1 MTDTQWTQNSD
12 NVQNRQ
18 SMLSDTFTA
27 YEPKRF
33 PGPLEPT
40 TLSRCLYNQ
49 GIKMRIRK
57 EYRRQA
63 YVIECC
69 MLLAFNTGILI
80 QSAFFSCWTIIVW
93 MQKRQLQGNA
103 VFKSLTANNSVM
115 HHQQRQL
122 AASQTCCINDPNMNG
137 LFFQHMLRMMHTLA
151 NGKQLCLRSS
161 RSSSMPQ
168 ASHHLPHPLPVQLL
182 LHLTSV
188 LRAITMQPLRFFTP
202 PVVGEVNYRHWKQSW
217 MTVSTCWFMI
227 GLYHLH
233 LIPFARQRSLSS
245 HPLL

>member
-63 YVIECC
+63 YVIECSLLLSLNTTEVLIPNAFCC
-69 MLLAFNTGILI
+69 M
-80 QSAFFSCWTIIVW
+80 IVR

-103 VFKSLTANNSVM
+103 VFKSLTANNRAM
-115 HHQQRQL
+115 HHQRRL
-122 AASQTCCINDPNMNG
+122 LTASQSRCINDPNMNG
-137 LFFQHMLRMMHTLA
+137 IFFQHMLRMMMHTLA
-151 NGKQLCLRSS
+151 NGKQPYLRNS
-161 RSSSMPQ
+161 SSSMPQ
-168 ASHHLPHPLPVQLL
+168 AFHHLLHPSPVQLHRL
-182 LHLTSV
+182 ISF
-188 LRAITMQPLRFFTP
+188 LRATIMHRL
-202 PVVGEVNYRHWKQSW
+202 
-217 MTVSTCWFMI
+217 
-227 GLYHLH
+227 
-233 LIPFARQRSLSS
+233 
-245 HPLL
+245 